1 MNVSLSRAAAVCLVL
16 CVQVIDGQAHPTAQ
30 LPDPKNLTPVELK
43 RVYLACETAATA
55 ARMSGPDAMHCS
67 MVAETLRQ
75 QVFDG
80 DIEKL
85 LAWWRTHRP
94 DASGR

>member
-16 CVQVIDGQAHPTAQ
+16 CAQVVDGQAHPTAQ
-30 LPDPKNLTPVELK
+30 LPYLKSLTPVELK
-43 RVYLACETAATA
+43 RVYLACEAAAMAT
-55 ARMSGPDAMHCS
+55 RMSGPDAMHCS
-67 MVAETLRQ
+67 MVAEALRQ

-85 LAWWRTHRP
+85 LAWWRTHRS